1 MIIEITQDEKRIIDE
16 ILNLSHHHFDFMNN
30 LDVISYDNFH
40 RLLVIKPREKNFYL
54 EADLDSIAK
63 LRTVFEE
70 YLSIA
75 GSFDINGEIT
85 PTGKLIESLID
96 KFYVG

>member
-1 MIIEITQDEKRIIDE
+1 MA
-16 ILNLSHHHFDFMNN
+16 N
-30 LDVISYDNFH
+30 
-40 RLLVIKPREKNFYL
+40 NFYL
-54 EADLDSIAK
+54 EADLGSVAK
-63 LRTVFEE
+63 LRTIFEE

-85 PTGKLIESLID
+85 PTGKLIENLID